1 MERGNIMHRRIE
13 SAMTMMTDPRHF
25 KLRLFIEG
33 NIIGIAT
40 GMVIALF
47 RYLLEL
53 SEEYLP
59 VLYRWLPEHIAW
71 IPVWFLLLA
80 ICGWGLYRIVRRDGM
95 TSGSGIPQIKGILLG
110 EMDMNW
116 ARVLILKFLGAVLG
130 SGAGLSLGREGPSVQ
145 LGACLGQGLGRLTH
159 RSYAESHYLL
169 TAGAGAG
176 LAAAFNAPLAGVIFC
191 LEELTKNFSA
201 FVLMGAISAAVTAT
215 TVTQYFF
222 GMQPVFHMG
231 VVPVIDTG
239 HMYILL
245 IVLGAFVGLLGLAF
259 NPMLTRSQDFYKKM
273 PARYRPLVPLFC
285 AGVLGFLLPEILGGG
300 SRLVDSL
307 VVTDDPLAWLALR
320 LVGTVPLV
328 DSLVLDYYRLC
339 FLLVLFLGKFFF
351 TMLCFGSGVPGGIF
365 LPMLV
370 LGSVGGAVFAKIAIF
385 FHWMPELFAVNCI
398 VFGMA
403 AYFSAVVKSPITGSV
418 LIMEMTG
425 SFEHML
431 ALIIVSMTAYLVS
444 DLTGGEPV
452 YDMLLSK
459 SLAVRDKI
467 ARRIRHR
474 RILLEV
480 SVGVKS
486 ALDGAVVAQAGWPSG
501 CVLVNVRRGPQEL
514 APRDE
519 LRLQSGDALFVLTDA
534 DDTAALQ
541 GLAAE
546 HPDP

>member
-1 MERGNIMHRRIE
+1 MHRRIE

-33 NIIGIAT
+33 NIIGVAT

-71 IPVWFLLLA
+71 IPVWFIGLT
-80 ICGWGLYRIVRRDGM
+80 ICAWILYRIVRKDGM

-116 ARVLILKFLGAVLG
+116 ARVLVLKFFGAVLG
-130 SGAGLSLGREGPSVQ
+130 IGAGMSLGREGPSVQ

-259 NPMLTRSQDFYKKM
+259 NPMLTRSQDFYKRI
-273 PARYRPLVPLFC
+273 PARCRLLVPLFC
-285 AGVLGFLLPEILGGG
+285 AGILAFLVLL
-300 SRLVDSL
+300 
-307 VVTDDPLAWLALR
+307 
-320 LVGTVPLV
+320 LVGK
-328 DSLVLDYYRLC
+328 
-339 FLLVLFLGKFFF
+339 FLF
-351 TMLCFGSGVPGGIF
+351 TMICFGSGVPGGIF

-385 FHWMPELFAVNCI
+385 FQWMPELFAVNCI

-444 DLTGGEPV
+444 DLTGGVPV
-452 YDMLLSK
+452 YDMLLSR
-459 SLAVRDKI
+459 SLAVREKI

-486 ALDGAVVAQAGWPSG
+486 ALDGAEVAKTLWPSG
-501 CVLVNVRRGPQEL
+501 CVLVNVRRGPQEI
-514 APRDE
+514 APRDD
-519 LRLQSGDALFVLTDA
+519 LRLQAGDELFVLTDA

-541 GLAAE
+541 ALAAE
-546 HPDP
+546 HPD